1 MTQKILT
8 QTLRDRWKSIGLV
21 TGLIFVF
28 MAYYTTV
35 YPATAAL
42 DMSQSLGDLLDSPAV
57 KLLLG
62 DLQINNS
69 FESFLSIKALVFI
82 AWIAT
87 GFMAWL
93 AAAFLSGEIDHK
105 TIDLL
110 LAQPVRRGNLV
121 VARFAALAVTGVLL
135 IAAALVGTVLSV
147 KAMDIETSIPWLA
160 CAMVYMAVLTVT
172 FAAIALFVSAV
183 LSDGRKVVLISL
195 GLMIVMYFM
204 ETVGS
209 IVDLL
214 GPIRYL
220 SIFHYARF
228 NEILM
233 THNAS
238 LIDLSILLVIAALFV
253 ALAAYVFRQRDINVA

>member
-1 MTQKILT
+1 MTLKIFK
-8 QTLRDRWKSIGLV
+8 QTLLDRWKSIGLV
-21 TGLIFVF
+21 AGLIFVF
-28 MAYYTTV
+28 MAYYATV

-42 DMSQSLGDLLDSPAV
+42 DMSQSLGDILNSPAI

-62 DLQINNS
+62 NLQVNNS

-110 LAQPVRRGNLV
+110 LAQPLRRGNLV

-135 IAAALVGTVLSV
+135 IAAALAGTILSV
-147 KAMDIETSIPWLA
+147 TALDIETSIPWLS
-160 CAMVYMAVLTVT
+160 CAMGYMAVLTVA

-183 LSDGRKVVLISL
+183 LSDGRKAVLISL

-238 LIDLSILLVIAALFV
+238 LLDLAILLVIAALFV
-253 ALAAYVFRQRDINVA
+253 ALATYVFRRRDINVA